1 MSLNHS
7 EYHSIVQVRPDDI
20 DLFGHVHSAKYL
32 DYFLAARFEQMQKNY
47 ECGMDEFLSKGL
59 GWFLQ
64 DFDISYKRP
73 LKLGDIALVYT
84 NIVELEK
91 NGSVVAFRIL
101 NQQTNKLVATGKGK
115 FALVDIQSA
124 RSIAIPDWVIERYS
138 IHSEN
143 P

>member
-1 MSLNHS
+1 MLLNHS
-7 EYHSIVQVRPDDI
+7 EFQSCVQVRPDDI

-47 ECGMDEFLSKGL
+47 NCGMDEFLSKGL

-73 LKLGDIALVYT
+73 LKLGDTAMVYT
-84 NIVELEK
+84 NIMELQN
-91 NGSVVAFRIL
+91 NGSIVAFRIL
-101 NQQTNKLVATGKGK
+101 NQQSNKLVATGKGK

-124 RSIAIPDWVIERYS
+124 RSVAIPDWVIERYS
-138 IHSEN
+138 INIEN

>member
-7 EYHSIVQVRPDDI
+7 EFQSCVQVRPDDI

-47 ECGMDEFLSKGL
+47 NCGMDEFLSKGL

-73 LKLGDIALVYT
+73 LKLGDTAMVYT
-84 NIVELEK
+84 NIMELQN
-91 NGSVVAFRIL
+91 NGSIVAFRIL
-101 NQQTNKLVATGKGK
+101 NQQSNKLVATGKGK

-124 RSIAIPDWVIERYS
+124 RSVAIPEWVIER
-138 IHSEN
+138 
-143 P
+143 

>member
-1 MSLNHS
+1 MT
-7 EYHSIVQVRPDDI
+7 SIC
-20 DLFGHVHSAKYL
+20 LGMFSAKFL

-47 ECGMDEFLSKGL
+47 NCGMDEFLSKGL

-73 LKLGDIALVYT
+73 LKLGDTAMVYT
-84 NIVELEK
+84 NIMELQN
-91 NGSVVAFRIL
+91 NGSIVAFRIL
-101 NQQTNKLVATGKGK
+101 NQQSNKLVATGKGK

-124 RSIAIPDWVIERYS
+124 RSVAIPDWVIERYS
-138 IHSEN
+138 INIEN

>member
-7 EYHSIVQVRPDDI
+7 EFQSCVQVRPDDI

-47 ECGMDEFLSKGL
+47 NCGMDEFLSKGL

-73 LKLGDIALVYT
+73 LKLGDTAMVYT
-84 NIVELEK
+84 NIMELQN
-91 NGSVVAFRIL
+91 NGSIVAFRIL
-101 NQQTNKLVATGKGK
+101 NQQSNKLVATGKGK

-124 RSIAIPDWVIERYS
+124 RSVAIPDWVIERYS
-138 IHSEN
+138 INIEN

>member
-7 EYHSIVQVRPDDI
+7 EFQSCVQVRPDDI

-47 ECGMDEFLSKGL
+47 NCGMDEFLSKGL

-73 LKLGDIALVYT
+73 LKLGDTAMVYT
-84 NIVELEK
+84 NIMELQN
-91 NGSVVAFRIL
+91 NGSIVAFRIL
-101 NQQTNKLVATGKGK
+101 NQQSNKLVATGNGK

-124 RSIAIPDWVIERYS
+124 RSVAIPDWVIERYS
-138 IHSEN
+138 INIEN